1 MNIQETILSLF
12 QDEKIRKDIFDIST
26 PFFQWMYNEIYIYL
40 IVISIYCI
48 MIFVMLLILI
58 HYTMKT
64 SSIPL
69 QLKEMTTIHI

>member
-69 QLKEMTTIHI
+69 QLKEMTTIRI

>member
-69 QLKEMTTIHI
+69 QLKEMSTIRI

>member
-12 QDEKIRKDIFDIST
+12 QDEKIRKDVFDIST

-69 QLKEMTTIHI
+69 QLKEMTTIRI

>member
-1 MNIQETILSLF
+1 MNMRETILSLF
-12 QDEKIRKDIFDIST
+12 QDEKIRKDINDISK
-26 PFFQWMYNEIYIYL
+26 PFFEWMYNEIYIYL
-40 IVISIYCI
+40 IIISIYCI

-58 HYTMKT
+58 HYTMKM

>member
-1 MNIQETILSLF
+1 MNLQETILSLF
-12 QDEKIRKDIFDIST
+12 QDEKIRSDILNISK
-26 PFFQWMYNEIYIYL
+26 PFFNWMYNEIYIYL

-69 QLKEMTTIHI
+69 QLKEMTTVQI

>member
-1 MNIQETILSLF
+1 MNIRETILSLF
-12 QDEKIRKDIFDIST
+12 QDEKIRKDINDISK
-26 PFFQWMYNEIYIYL
+26 PFFEWIYNEIYIYL
-40 IVISIYCI
+40 IIISIYCI

-58 HYTMKT
+58 HYTMKM

>member
-69 QLKEMTTIHI
+69 QLKEMATIRI

>member
-1 MNIQETILSLF
+1 MNIRETILSLF
-12 QDEKIRKDIFDIST
+12 QDEKIRKDINDISK
-26 PFFQWMYNEIYIYL
+26 PFFEWMYNEIYIYL
-40 IVISIYCI
+40 IIISIYCI

-58 HYTMKT
+58 HYTMKM